1 MREWRIKSVSDTD
14 TVYAE
19 YANDRET
26 GYYRYQDSE
35 RTVHYSAPVVPELPQ
50 AEPEPEPEPE
60 PQPEPEPVVV
70 LESHP
75 AVSRT
80 PTVLAGIVGGVVGVV
95 LAELLRLLGA

>member
-50 AEPEPEPEPE
+50 AEPEPES
-60 PQPEPEPVVV
+60 QPEPEPVVV
-70 LESHP
+70 LESPP